1 MPGFSRAL
9 VGIPLAAATMALGAV
24 DTGSMKASEVV
35 RVAGSIRYSGFSSS
49 CCDSCSSTGSSMLA
63 VAALLA
69 IWVMRETRRQM
80 SRRSSWGESPLRRPS
95 CSPAQAVRQDRSA
108 PSAKA
113 NPPPNRMMTPQASL
127 S

>member
-1 MPGFSRAL
+1 
-9 VGIPLAAATMALGAV
+9 
-24 DTGSMKASEVV
+24 VV
-35 RVAGSIRYSGFSSS
+35 SVAGSIRYRGFSSS
-49 CCDSCSSTGSSMLA
+49 CCDSCRSTGNSMLA

-69 IWVMRETRRQM
+69 ICVMSETRRQM
-80 SRRSSWGESPLRRPS
+80 RTRSSWGERPLRRPS

-113 NPPPNRMMTPQASL
+113 NPPPRRMMTPQASL